1 MSESVDKN
9 GAAKGKEVV
18 RGLEGVVAAETDIS
32 YVDGA
37 NGDLYYK
44 GYNIHDLADTCTYLE
59 VAYMLLNGEL
69 PTRDQLQSFR
79 QQTVNEMRLPSQIIK
94 MMEIM
99 PPSSHPMDVL
109 RTTVSALSYFDPECS
124 DNSLGAN
131 KRKAIRLLAQ
141 IPTIVAH
148 LYRIRRGLSLVSP
161 DPQINMA
168 ANLLYMFHGKMPSLD
183 HVRAMDQL
191 LLLHA
196 DHGMNAS
203 TFAAR
208 VTASTH
214 ADMHAAITSAIG
226 TLKGPLHGGANERV
240 MKMLKEI
247 NNVDEVDEYI
257 ESMLAQ
263 GLRVMGFGHRVYK
276 KEDPRARHLRKSSE
290 MLCGESS
297 ADKNFFE
304 ISHRIENIVMEKK
317 GIYPNVDFYSATV
330 QHALGIPE
338 AFYTTIFAASR
349 ISGWAAHVLEQ
360 FANNRLIRPTSKY
373 TGQFNRSF
381 IPIGLR
387 VAAAEAAE
395 EV

>member
-1 MSESVDKN
+1 MSENEVKKDEQ
-9 GAAKGKEVV
+9 GVV

-32 YVDGA
+32 YVDGV

-44 GYNIHDLADTCTYLE
+44 GYNIHDLADTCTYME
-59 VAYMLLNGEL
+59 VAYLLLNGEL
-69 PTRDQLQSFR
+69 PNTAQLQAFR
-79 QQTVNEMRLPSQIIK
+79 QQTVNEMRLPAQIVK
-94 MMEIM
+94 TLELM
-99 PPSSHPMDVL
+99 PPSAHPMDVL
-109 RTTVSALSYFDPECS
+109 RTAVSALSYFDPECN
-124 DNSLGAN
+124 DNSPEASR
-131 KRKAIRLLAQ
+131 RKAIRLIAQ

-148 LYRIRRGLSLVSP
+148 LYRIRKGKNLVSP
-161 DPQINMA
+161 DPNLNMA
-168 ANLLYMFHGKMPSLD
+168 ANLLYMFHGKTLSDD

-214 ADMHAAITSAIG
+214 ADIHAAITSAIG

-247 NNVDEVDEYI
+247 NNIDEVEEYI

-290 MLCGESS
+290 ILCAESS
-297 ADKNFFE
+297 SDKNFYA
-304 ISHRIENIVMEKK
+304 ISHRIEDIVMEKK

-330 QHALGIPE
+330 QHSLGIPE
-338 AFYTTIFAASR
+338 EFYTTIFAASR
-349 ISGWAAHVLEQ
+349 ISGWAAHVLDQ
-360 FANNRLIRPTSKY
+360 YANNRLIRPTSKY
-373 TGQFNRSF
+373 TGQFNRPF
-381 IPIGLR
+381 IPI
-387 VAAAEAAE
+387 AER
-395 EV
+395 

>member
-1 MSESVDKN
+1 MSEKELKDN
-9 GAAKGKEVV
+9 GAQVI

-44 GYNIHDLADTCTYLE
+44 GYNIHDLADTCTYME
-59 VAYMLLNGEL
+59 VAYLLLNGNL
-69 PTRDQLQSFR
+69 PTEEELQAFR
-79 QQTVNEMRLPSQIIK
+79 LQTVSEMRLPSQIVK

-109 RTTVSALSYFDPECS
+109 RTVVSALSYFDHDSKSNTPE
-124 DNSLGAN
+124 AN
-131 KRKAIRLLAQ
+131 RHKAVRLIAQ

-148 LYRIRRGLSLVSP
+148 LFRIRRREMIVSP
-161 DPQINMA
+161 DPQISMA
-168 ANLLYMFHGKMPSLD
+168 ANILYMFNGAIPSD
-183 HVRAMDQL
+183 AHIRAMDQL

-214 ADMHAAITSAIG
+214 ADLHAAITSAIG
-226 TLKGPLHGGANERV
+226 TLSGPLHGGANERV

-247 NNVDEVDEYI
+247 NNVEEVDEYI

-276 KEDPRARHLRKSSE
+276 KEDPRARHLRQSSE
-290 MLCGESS
+290 EICTSS
-297 ADKNFFE
+297 GDKNFFK
-304 ISHRIENIVMEKK
+304 ISHRIEDIVMEKK
-317 GIYPNVDFYSATV
+317 GIFPNVDFYSATV

-338 AFYTTIFAASR
+338 EFYTTIFASSR
-349 ISGWAAHVLEQ
+349 ISGWVAHVLDQ
-360 FANNRLIRPTSKY
+360 YQNNRLIRPTSKY
-373 TGQFNRSF
+373 VGTFNRPF
-381 IPIGLR
+381 VPIGER
-387 VAAAEAAE
+387 KNGK
-395 EV
+395 

>member
-1 MSESVDKN
+1 MSENETRDN
-9 GAAKGKEVV
+9 GTQVV

-37 NGDLYYK
+37 NSDLYYK
-44 GYNIHDLADTCTYLE
+44 GYNIHDIADTCTYLE
-59 VAYMLLNGEL
+59 VAYLLLNGEL
-69 PTRDQLQSFR
+69 PTRKQIEEFR
-79 QQTVNEMRLPSQIIK
+79 LQTVLEMRLPAQVVK

-109 RTTVSALSYFDPECS
+109 RTIVSALSYFDPDS
-124 DNSLGAN
+124 TNNSQEAN
-131 KRKAIRLLAQ
+131 RRKAIRLIAQ
-141 IPTIVAH
+141 IPAIVAY
-148 LYRIRRGLSLVSP
+148 LYRIRRNESILSP

-168 ANLLYMFHGKMPSLD
+168 ANILYMFHGRMPSD
-183 HVRAMDQL
+183 EHVRAMDQL

-203 TFAAR
+203 TFSAR

-214 ADMHAAITSAIG
+214 ADMHAAVTSAIG

-247 NNVDEVDEYI
+247 NNVEEVDEYI

-276 KEDPRARHLRKSSE
+276 GEDPRAPHLRKSSE
-290 MLCGESS
+290 ELGVS
-297 ADKNFFE
+297 AVDRKFFQ
-304 ISHRIENIVMEKK
+304 ISHRIENIVLKKK

-338 AFYTTIFAASR
+338 EFYTTIFAASR
-349 ISGWAAHVLEQ
+349 ISGWTAHILEQ
-360 FANNRLIRPTSKY
+360 YANNRLIRPTSKY
-373 TGQFNRSF
+373 MGTFNKKFVPMDERNT
-381 IPIGLR
+381 
-387 VAAAEAAE
+387 
-395 EV
+395 

>member
-1 MSESVDKN
+1 MNEKN
-9 GAAKGKEVV
+9 GTHNEPQVI

-32 YVDGA
+32 FVDGA

-44 GYNIHDLADTCTYLE
+44 GYNIHDIANTCTYME
-59 VAYMLLNGEL
+59 VAYLLLNGDL
-69 PTRDQLQSFR
+69 PTEEQLGNFR
-79 QQTVNEMRLPSQIIK
+79 VQTVSEMRLPTQIIK
-94 MMEIM
+94 MMEII

-109 RTTVSALSYFDPECS
+109 RTVVSALSYFDHDGS
-124 DNSLGAN
+124 NNSLEAN
-131 KRKAIRLLAQ
+131 RNKSIRLIAQ

-148 LYRIRRGLSLVSP
+148 LYRIRRRESILSP
-161 DPQINMA
+161 DPKINLA
-168 ANLLYMFHGKMPSLD
+168 ANILYMFHGIIPSET
-183 HVRAMDQL
+183 HIRAMDQL

-214 ADMHAAITSAIG
+214 AGMHAAITSAIG
-226 TLKGPLHGGANERV
+226 ALSGPLHGGANERV

-247 NNVDEVDEYI
+247 DNVDEVEAYI

-276 KEDPRARHLRKSSE
+276 KEDPRARHLRESSE
-290 MLCGESS
+290 ELCNSS
-297 ADKNFFE
+297 KDKNFYE
-304 ISHRIENIVMEKK
+304 ISHRIENIVMQKK

-338 AFYTTIFAASR
+338 EFYTTIFAASR
-349 ISGWAAHVLEQ
+349 ISGWVTHVLEQ
-360 FANNRLIRPTSKY
+360 YSNNRLIRPTSNY
-373 TGQFNRSF
+373 IGAFNRVF
-381 IPIGLR
+381 KPR
-387 VAAAEAAE
+387 AQRKVE
-395 EV
+395 ENSH

>member
-1 MSESVDKN
+1 
-9 GAAKGKEVV
+9 
-18 RGLEGVVAAETDIS
+18 
-32 YVDGA
+32 
-37 NGDLYYK
+37 
-44 GYNIHDLADTCTYLE
+44 
-59 VAYMLLNGEL
+59 
-69 PTRDQLQSFR
+69 
-79 QQTVNEMRLPSQIIK
+79 MRLPSQIVK

-109 RTTVSALSYFDPECS
+109 RTAVSALSYFDPECD
-124 DNSLGAN
+124 DNSPASN
-131 KRKAIRLLAQ
+131 RRKAIRLIAQ

-148 LYRIRRGLSLVSP
+148 LFRIRQGKSILSP
-161 DPQINMA
+161 DPHTNMA
-168 ANLLYMFHGKMPSLD
+168 ANILYMFHGKMPSND
-183 HVRAMDQL
+183 HIRAMDQL

-214 ADMHAAITSAIG
+214 ADMYAAVTSAIG

-240 MKMLKEI
+240 MKMLQEI
-247 NNVDEVDEYI
+247 NNVDEVEEYV

-290 MLCGESS
+290 LLCAEFS
-297 ADKNFFE
+297 ADKNFFV
-304 ISHRIENIVMEKK
+304 ISHRIEDIVLEKK

-338 AFYTTIFAASR
+338 EFYTAIFAASR
-349 ISGWAAHVLEQ
+349 ISGWTAHVLDQ
-360 FANNRLIRPTSKY
+360 YANNRLIRPTSKY
-373 TGQFNRSF
+373 IGQFNRPF
-381 IPIGLR
+381 VPIELR
-387 VAAAEAAE
+387 SAEC
-395 EV
+395 

>member
-1 MSESVDKN
+1 MSESLDKKNIGGKSN
-9 GAAKGKEVV
+9 GVEVI

-32 YVDGA
+32 YVDGV

-44 GYNIHDLADTCTYLE
+44 GYNIHDLAETCTYLE
-59 VAYMLLNGEL
+59 VAYLILNGDL
-69 PTRDQLQSFR
+69 PTMSQLRSFR
-79 QQTVNEMRLPSQIIK
+79 HQTVNEMRLPSQIVK

-109 RTTVSALSYFDPECS
+109 RTAVSALAYFDPECD
-124 DNSLGAN
+124 DNSPASN
-131 KRKAIRLLAQ
+131 RRKAIRLIAQ

-148 LYRIRRGLSLVSP
+148 LFRIRRGKSILSP
-161 DPQINMA
+161 DPHSNMA
-168 ANLLYMFHGKMPSLD
+168 ANILYMFHGKMPSPD
-183 HVRAMDQL
+183 HIKAMDQL
-191 LLLHA
+191 LLLHI

-214 ADMHAAITSAIG
+214 ADMYAAVTSAIG

-240 MKMLKEI
+240 MKMLREI
-247 NNVDEVDEYI
+247 NNVDEVEEYV

-290 MLCGESS
+290 LLCSEIS

-304 ISHRIENIVMEKK
+304 ISHRIEDIVLEKK

-338 AFYTTIFAASR
+338 EFYTTIFAASR
-349 ISGWAAHVLEQ
+349 ISGWTAHVLDQ
-360 FANNRLIRPTSKY
+360 YANNRLIRPTSKY
-373 TGQFNRSF
+373 IGQFNRVF
-381 IPIGLR
+381 IPIDSR
-387 VAAAEAAE
+387 NSEC
-395 EV
+395 

>member
-1 MSESVDKN
+1 MSDNDVKDSGSQVI
-9 GAAKGKEVV
+9 

-32 YVDGA
+32 YVDGV

-44 GYNIHDLADTCTYLE
+44 GYNIHDLADTCNFME
-59 VAYMLLNGEL
+59 VAYLLLNGSL
-69 PTRDQLQSFR
+69 PTEEQLQQFR
-79 QQTVNEMRLPSQIIK
+79 LQTVSEMRLPTQITK
-94 MMEIM
+94 MMESL

-109 RTTVSALSYFDPECS
+109 RTVVSALSCYDHDTKSNTLE
-124 DNSLGAN
+124 AN
-131 KRKAIRLLAQ
+131 RHKAVRLIAQ

-148 LYRIRRGLSLVSP
+148 LFRIRRRETILSP

-168 ANLLYMFHGKMPSLD
+168 ANILYMFHGVIPSES
-183 HVRAMDQL
+183 HIRAMDQL

-214 ADMHAAITSAIG
+214 ADLHAAITSAVG
-226 TLKGPLHGGANERV
+226 TLSGPLHGGANERV

-290 MLCGESS
+290 ELCTTSG
-297 ADKNFFE
+297 DKNFYK
-304 ISHRIENIVMEKK
+304 ISHRIEDIVMKKK

-338 AFYTTIFAASR
+338 EFYTTIFAASR
-349 ISGWAAHVLEQ
+349 ISGWVAHVLDQ
-360 FANNRLIRPTSKY
+360 YQNNRLIRPTSKY
-373 TGQFNRSF
+373 IGTFNRTF
-381 IPIGLR
+381 VPIGER
-387 VAAAEAAE
+387 KSGE
-395 EV
+395 